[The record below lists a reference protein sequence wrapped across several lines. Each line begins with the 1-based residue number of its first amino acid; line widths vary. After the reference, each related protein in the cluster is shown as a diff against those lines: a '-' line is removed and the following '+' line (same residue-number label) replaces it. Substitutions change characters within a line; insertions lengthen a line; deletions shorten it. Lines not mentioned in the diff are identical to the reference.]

1 MIRLKAKQLL
11 HLNSIFNIFLIL
23 TYFSFINSVIEIPLT
38 PYRVK
43 GVSKYKDFKIE
54 GPVENLDENEL
65 KMKLFTEE
73 GDIFVHTNLLFMA
86 NVKVGS
92 NQQNFNLCLDT
103 GSFIT
108 WLPIKNSRDAFPLQN
123 HFDPNASNT
132 CRKTKDQ
139 FQQEYLD
146 GSLVGGYYYYDNFYY
161 INNRNFQVLFGLSE
175 QTNFMGGGDGIIGLG
190 QYYDNRELSFIH
202 MLNKGGVTTSRI
214 FSLKFENTFNFQ
226 ITGKLFIGQHQDFSQ
241 NNVATCPLER
251 VDGRKD
257 FWVCK
262 VKSLTVKSSAG
273 TFQSYK
279 SYNVIFDTGTNAI
292 LLPMQYI
299 EDIGNNLFQVNKCN
313 VITED
318 NTLYRL
324 VCTNINN
331 LPDFKFEIN
340 NHAFIMPREYIFAQ
354 LGDSFISSV
363 YFIMNFDHIIMG
375 SAFFFMFHTL
385 FNEDA
390 GQLHF
395 YPMDPQFLVK
405 LY

>member
-161 INNRNFQVLFGLSE
+161 I
-175 QTNFMGGGDGIIGLG
+175 II
-190 QYYDNRELSFIH
+190 EI
-202 MLNKGGVTTSRI
+202 
-214 FSLKFENTFNFQ
+214 
-226 ITGKLFIGQHQDFSQ
+226 
-241 NNVATCPLER
+241 
-251 VDGRKD
+251 
-257 FWVCK
+257 
-262 VKSLTVKSSAG
+262 
-273 TFQSYK
+273 
-279 SYNVIFDTGTNAI
+279 
-292 LLPMQYI
+292 
-299 EDIGNNLFQVNKCN
+299 
-313 VITED
+313 
-318 NTLYRL
+318 
-324 VCTNINN
+324 
-331 LPDFKFEIN
+331 FKFYSDWQN
-340 NHAFIMPREYIFAQ
+340 KQ
-354 LGDSFISSV
+354 
-363 YFIMNFDHIIMG
+363 
-375 SAFFFMFHTL
+375 TL
-385 FNEDA
+385 WEVE
-390 GQLHF
+390 
-395 YPMDPQFLVK
+395 ME
-405 LY
+405 